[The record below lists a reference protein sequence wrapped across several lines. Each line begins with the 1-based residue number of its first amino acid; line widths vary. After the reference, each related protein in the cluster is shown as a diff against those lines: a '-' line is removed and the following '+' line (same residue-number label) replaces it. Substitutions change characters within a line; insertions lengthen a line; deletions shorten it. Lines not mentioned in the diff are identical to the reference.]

1 MGGIFVA
8 YGGRDHRT
16 DVLEFAV
23 EQAMSGGRDL
33 VVYHV
38 REDKSESVPEVREEI
53 EFVVRKKDPS
63 LVYDI
68 EIDRQKDRSKR
79 ELLLEAVFETDRDF
93 DYVVM
98 GEIKRGPLEEITHSS
113 LTKAVLNEH
122 SIPVTLVPL

>member
-1 MGGIFVA
+1 MGAIFVA
-8 YGGRDHRT
+8 YGERDHRT

-38 REDKSESVPEVREEI
+38 REDKSESVLEIREEI
-53 EFVVRKKDPS
+53 EFAVRKKDPS

-68 EIDRQKDRSKR
+68 EIDRLKDRSKR

-98 GEIKRGPLEEITHSS
+98 GEIKRGPLEGITHSS
-113 LTKAVLNEH
+113 LTKAILNEH
-122 SIPVTLVPL
+122 SIPVMLVPL